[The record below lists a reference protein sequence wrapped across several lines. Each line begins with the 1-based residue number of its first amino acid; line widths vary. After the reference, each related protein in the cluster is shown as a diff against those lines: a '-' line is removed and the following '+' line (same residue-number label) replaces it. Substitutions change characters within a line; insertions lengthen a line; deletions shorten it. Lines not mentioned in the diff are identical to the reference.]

1 MSMLASANLDERVY
15 VKDLLER
22 IVERCPRRQATSED
36 ERRATLLV
44 REEFEA
50 LDLDTSLEHFRF
62 NDNLYANLALHFGI
76 GTAGSLVSGLSPV
89 AGFALHTLAGTSY
102 FMDSTRR
109 AFLLR
114 RLFPFKPSQNLLVT
128 LPATSSP
135 ELRIVLLAHID
146 AAFSGLLFDPRAR
159 LITLTSPERLPSRL
173 SFLGRT
179 LAVPTYSQFLL
190 AGIDV
195 LKVLLGPLSL
205 PLMPVEALLSVPG
218 LLAFL
223 INLQMVVKNEIVP
236 GANDNLSAVAAIALL
251 ARRLQPVKPGCVELV
266 FVVTGA
272 EEASMGGAQALV
284 EEHTD
289 DWERDRTV
297 VIALDGLASGD
308 LRRFEEGEVWPAPS
322 PGWLVDVSDAVAA
335 SDGRFG
341 PVSGFQIPSGATDA
355 LPFLMKGYDAVSF
368 GCVDPAL
375 QTPRHYHMPSDTP
388 ENVDPDD
395 VVMAVDFTEKLIRE
409 IVRRRLPG
417 VVL

>member
-1 MSMLASANLDERVY
+1 MSMLASPELDERAY
-15 VKDLLER
+15 VRHLLEL
-22 IVERCPRRQATSED
+22 IVDRYPRRQATSD
-36 ERRATLLV
+36 EERAATLLV

-50 LDLDTSLEHFRF
+50 LGLESRLEHFRF
-62 NDNLYANLALHFGI
+62 NDNLYANLVLHFGI

-89 AGFALHTLAGTSY
+89 AGFALHALAGTSY

-128 LPATSSP
+128 LPSTSSP
-135 ELRIVLLAHID
+135 DLRIVLLAHID

-159 LITLTSPERLPSRL
+159 LVTLTSPERLPVPLR
-173 SFLGRT
+173 FLGRT

-190 AGIDV
+190 AGIDA
-195 LKVLLGPLSL
+195 LKVFLGPLAL

-218 LLAFL
+218 LVAFL

-251 ARRLQPVKPGCVELV
+251 ARRLQAVKPDAVELV

-284 EEHTD
+284 EEHRD

-297 VIALDGLASGD
+297 VIALDGLSSGV

-322 PGWLVDVSDAVAA
+322 PGWLVDASDAVAA
-335 SDGRFG
+335 SDERFG
-341 PVSGFQIPSGATDA
+341 PVEGFQIPSGATDA

-368 GCVDPAL
+368 GCVDPEF

-395 VVMAVDFTEKLIRE
+395 VLLAVDFTQRLIRE
-409 IVRRRLPG
+409 IVRRRLDIDMP
-417 VVL
+417 